1 MVSLKYVFSNSSLE
15 VGFCEG
21 VKVDKL
27 IQDLKVEH
35 CTVIKLKKKETL
47 GSPAFCQLLF
57 WYYTLWL
64 KSKQFVIDSTERCHT
79 TNMFRDEQTNI
90 IYIYIYMN
98 VWMGELHQVTA
109 KKKWKYPLTNLP
121 LKPIVSGF
129 LMLLKWFIG
138 LFSLL
143 VCKVLRR
150 HHQILDAT
158 RNPVNA
164 TNLISSIL
172 PVANVRN
179 ML

>member
-90 IYIYIYMN
+90 IYIYI
-98 VWMGELHQVTA
+98 WMYEWGSCIKSPRRRNGNILSQTFLSN
-109 KKKWKYPLTNLP
+109 PLFQ
-121 LKPIVSGF
+121 GF
-129 LMLLKWFIG
+129 WCCSNDLSDCFHCWFARCFVDITRFWMRPETQSML
-138 LFSLL
+138 
-143 VCKVLRR
+143 
-150 HHQILDAT
+150 QIW
-158 RNPVNA
+158 
-164 TNLISSIL
+164 
-172 PVANVRN
+172 
-179 ML
+179 